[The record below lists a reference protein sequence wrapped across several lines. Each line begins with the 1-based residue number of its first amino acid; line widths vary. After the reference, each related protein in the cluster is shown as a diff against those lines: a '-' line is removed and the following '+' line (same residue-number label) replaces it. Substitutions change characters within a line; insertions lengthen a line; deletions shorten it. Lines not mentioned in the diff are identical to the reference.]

1 MFEDMNDIVKDL
13 QTLTDSQILDI
24 SIVLAFGI
32 MSGVFP
38 QREGAVLAM
47 LINNEIT
54 RRETERGVVRQNA
67 PSTETVQ

>member
-13 QTLTDSQILDI
+13 QSLTDMQILDI
-24 SIVLAFGI
+24 SIVLAFGV
-32 MSGVFP
+32 MAGEFP

-47 LINNEIT
+47 LIQNEIT

>member
-32 MSGVFP
+32 MTGEFP

-47 LINNEIT
+47 LIQNEIA
-54 RRETERGVVRQNA
+54 RREAERGVGRQNA